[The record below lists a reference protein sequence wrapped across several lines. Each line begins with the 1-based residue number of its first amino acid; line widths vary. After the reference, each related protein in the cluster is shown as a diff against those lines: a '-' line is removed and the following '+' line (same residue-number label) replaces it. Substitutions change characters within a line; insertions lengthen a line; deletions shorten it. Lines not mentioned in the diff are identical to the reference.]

1 MTSSRSRAA
10 KGRNKGTSDRT
21 AQTPKRTNQQSTARA
36 QQLPAIAQKV
46 TRSSTRLAART
57 QPDQPRQKT
66 VTAVHE
72 QILQSTSKNNLF
84 SFISASVLA
93 KQLSVADIRKPGT
106 TSLNAPEQGGYDDR
120 GFWQEPPSPAVH
132 RNSPKQRPTETAP
145 VSTIVV
151 LIFFTF
157 PTTHR
162 YNHFSSKQG
171 YTPSSKVIGDLFR
184 TKSVGPP
191 PQSLSHVDVFQHPN
205 NVTAYQEANIFPFS
219 SSTQTADTSEIVH
232 QVEELSDED
241 EQSPIKSPTS
251 RRSRVRP
258 VESKSYTISDD
269 GGEGERHKEGREE
282 DGGCWQPIQPLSL
295 AQSRSIPL
303 SNKWHDPFS
312 YIPAANTQS
321 AAPLRSYRRNQIRP
335 SSTVLDTPGER
346 VGDEEPTSQTKF
358 DCIEKMSETP
368 LCNASSIVKATS
380 ISGNITYGKGRS
392 HTYKAGLPDPVR
404 NGQLTSL
411 TPLAH
416 SFSTHNPSAI
426 GLPRKGNARDV
437 IGVQESLNKAPTCPV
452 GDHTEEGEDELWSD
466 DWPVDLEESPT
477 KRGPLRPV
485 TMVLGKRSPRK
496 HVAKSDNGFNYDTNI
511 HSQKKRRIEL
521 PNEAASSLAHDSPR
535 LRLSRNESVQIRVQN
550 YIQVVHSVRPKRSR
564 RNASGH
570 IRPPAGYSFKPF
582 EPIPF
587 SEYVEEYRKNPNI
600 TLFQMPT
607 GLFSSGYFARRH
619 ASKKIIGRITRHKTP
634 PALDPSQNDPHWED
648 EIVFESST
656 RPLQPRCKDRS
667 EAEAS
672 AKRIPRLNVIAD
684 PDRHQSQFQLLPGQL
699 SQRKQQHLVEDACRK
714 VPISDSMAHRDTG
727 RQTNTSPMKTAYEEM
742 KCEKVEFPSL
752 LALPPRR
759 TVVKDTG
766 YWKIPQQGQLAKRIN
781 PPKKSVWPVQL
792 RRQESIE
799 QFPSPAFVSINLSLS
814 ISGNSTQER
823 QPLASQCLNAEDD
836 FADRRMMS
844 GIDMT
849 NHLVG
854 RLNSHSVQSRKKRQ
868 EEREK
873 RVQERREALRKEKKK
888 DTDAG
893 VNEAVQRPSQKVS
906 VPVTLN
912 QSHASIPLSHA
923 KSSDT
928 QGTKR
933 SCRAVATPG
942 LSRDLVRSSTQV
954 RPLSE
959 HPTPCRI
966 SLLGRKTMLP
976 SPSFKMDHTITEL
989 GPVRPQPSNIV
1000 ATPSKVCALLT
1011 QLNTQHNTGTS
1022 FNTQSYPPL
1031 AQASRHLDTQCT
1043 QVLERTEVDSSRT
1056 RPTLNLE
1063 RTEVDSSSQPCFTQG
1078 LEKTWIGSSRP
1089 QFRAFSFGTEN
1100 EEAHETKDALF
1111 SQGTPELSPSPAPAT
1126 QALSRLR
1133 SRSIGRRPIGLRA
1146 PPSTQKTPV
1155 SQQTKSQGTQKSGVY
1170 SQFRSPLKKTS
1181 GTPRRTDKWD

>member
-1 MTSSRSRAA
+1 ML
-10 KGRNKGTSDRT
+10 KD
-21 AQTPKRTNQQSTARA
+21 QQSTARA

-72 QILQSTSKNNLF
+72 QILQSTSKKNLF

-106 TSLNAPEQGGYDDR
+106 TSLNAPEQGDYDDR
-120 GFWQEPPSPAVH
+120 GFWREPPSPAVH
-132 RNSPKQRPTETAP
+132 RNSPKQRPTVGGDTVKFHLSAAAATP
-145 VSTIVV
+145 IIASGRRRHLSLPSSSSSSSPSPPPTDVRTPHLQN
-151 LIFFTF
+151 LINRKGTNGCKD
-157 PTTHR
+157 
-162 YNHFSSKQG
+162 NHFSSTQG

-219 SSTQTADTSEIVH
+219 SSTQRADTSEIVH

-358 DCIEKMSETP
+358 DCIEKKSETP

-535 LRLSRNESVQIRVQN
+535 LRLSRNESVQIRVQ
-550 YIQVVHSVRPKRSR
+550 K
-564 RNASGH
+564 
-570 IRPPAGYSFKPF
+570 
-582 EPIPF
+582 
-587 SEYVEEYRKNPNI
+587 
-600 TLFQMPT
+600 
-607 GLFSSGYFARRH
+607 
-619 ASKKIIGRITRHKTP
+619 
-634 PALDPSQNDPHWED
+634 W
-648 EIVFESST
+648 VFT
-656 RPLQPRCKDRS
+656 
-667 EAEAS
+667 
-672 AKRIPRLNVIAD
+672 
-684 PDRHQSQFQLLPGQL
+684 
-699 SQRKQQHLVEDACRK
+699 
-714 VPISDSMAHRDTG
+714 
-727 RQTNTSPMKTAYEEM
+727 
-742 KCEKVEFPSL
+742 
-752 LALPPRR
+752 
-759 TVVKDTG
+759 
-766 YWKIPQQGQLAKRIN
+766 
-781 PPKKSVWPVQL
+781 
-792 RRQESIE
+792 
-799 QFPSPAFVSINLSLS
+799 
-814 ISGNSTQER
+814 
-823 QPLASQCLNAEDD
+823 
-836 FADRRMMS
+836 
-844 GIDMT
+844 
-849 NHLVG
+849 
-854 RLNSHSVQSRKKRQ
+854 
-868 EEREK
+868 
-873 RVQERREALRKEKKK
+873 
-888 DTDAG
+888 
-893 VNEAVQRPSQKVS
+893 
-906 VPVTLN
+906 
-912 QSHASIPLSHA
+912 
-923 KSSDT
+923 
-928 QGTKR
+928 
-933 SCRAVATPG
+933 
-942 LSRDLVRSSTQV
+942 
-954 RPLSE
+954 
-959 HPTPCRI
+959 
-966 SLLGRKTMLP
+966 
-976 SPSFKMDHTITEL
+976 
-989 GPVRPQPSNIV
+989 
-1000 ATPSKVCALLT
+1000 
-1011 QLNTQHNTGTS
+1011 
-1022 FNTQSYPPL
+1022 
-1031 AQASRHLDTQCT
+1031 
-1043 QVLERTEVDSSRT
+1043 
-1056 RPTLNLE
+1056 
-1063 RTEVDSSSQPCFTQG
+1063 
-1078 LEKTWIGSSRP
+1078 
-1089 QFRAFSFGTEN
+1089 
-1100 EEAHETKDALF
+1100 
-1111 SQGTPELSPSPAPAT
+1111 
-1126 QALSRLR
+1126 
-1133 SRSIGRRPIGLRA
+1133 
-1146 PPSTQKTPV
+1146 
-1155 SQQTKSQGTQKSGVY
+1155 
-1170 SQFRSPLKKTS
+1170 
-1181 GTPRRTDKWD
+1181 